1 MNVINDITGEKRAE
15 EALLETEEWYEA
27 IFEVAYPVEHG
38 RTYFDY
44 GPCLIPER
52 DNSEFSEILTRCSPV
67 PRSSTLR
74 SPLH

>member
-1 MNVINDITGEKRAE
+1 MNVINDITDEKRTE

-38 RTYFDY
+38 RTYLDY
-44 GPCLIPER
+44 GSCLIPER

-67 PRSSTLR
+67 PRSFVLR